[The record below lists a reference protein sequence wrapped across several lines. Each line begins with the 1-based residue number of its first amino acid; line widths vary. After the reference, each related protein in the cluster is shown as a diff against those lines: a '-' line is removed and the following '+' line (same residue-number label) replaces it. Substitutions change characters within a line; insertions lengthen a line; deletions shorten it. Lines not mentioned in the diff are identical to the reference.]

1 MEHCA
6 AWRRCSSAPCSSAPQ
21 LRVFLKKA
29 KQPTPAPSVDAHS
42 HHHLHVHRASF
53 PGHGPHDKQTRL
65 RFFYLFIEVA
75 NSFLSKSRFATK
87 KKNATQWEE
96 RGDVLMVA
104 PWFGWACCCNSLRLL
119 NMAQRTEGDWAY
131 ALRLHFHLLTHMPS
145 CTGVP
150 LALTHTFIHTHKHT
164 HTHRQA
170 GRQADRQA
178 DRQTGRQTGR
188 QTDRQTHTKLS
199 HTN

>member
-21 LRVFLKKA
+21 LRVFFKKA

-131 ALRLHFHLLTHMPS
+131 THAIMHIF
-145 CTGVP
+145 TGENVS
-150 LALTHTFIHTHKHT
+150 ATHAIMHGCSSRTHIYTYTHTLIYTHTNTHT
-164 HTHRQA
+164 HT
-170 GRQADRQA
+170 
-178 DRQTGRQTGR
+178 
-188 QTDRQTHTKLS
+188 
-199 HTN
+199 